1 MVTSFALNDT
11 TLSLT
16 PGSSS
21 RLLPT
26 TPNPSNA
33 KKAASELTHPA
44 PSIEGFGK
52 DEINVTCALTLDS
65 YTTFDVYIAPKE
77 EGTNITVT
85 TVEPFNDSY
94 EVKLQDDGRY
104 RVRVEGIKAYHL
116 NGELVIKGKAG
127 DYAFTI
133 WIRPLQYARTILN
146 GDYDTVSKDAMA
158 ALYYYYYWSYK
169 VML

>member
-33 KKAASELTHPA
+33 NLLMATWATSNPNVALVLGDGREMTLCYSEENNVEKAASEPTHPA

-52 DEINVTCALTLDS
+52 DES
-65 YTTFDVYIAPKE
+65 
-77 EGTNITVT
+77 
-85 TVEPFNDSY
+85 
-94 EVKLQDDGRY
+94 
-104 RVRVEGIKAYHL
+104 
-116 NGELVIKGKAG
+116 
-127 DYAFTI
+127 
-133 WIRPLQYARTILN
+133 
-146 GDYDTVSKDAMA
+146 M
-158 ALYYYYYWSYK
+158 
-169 VML
+169 